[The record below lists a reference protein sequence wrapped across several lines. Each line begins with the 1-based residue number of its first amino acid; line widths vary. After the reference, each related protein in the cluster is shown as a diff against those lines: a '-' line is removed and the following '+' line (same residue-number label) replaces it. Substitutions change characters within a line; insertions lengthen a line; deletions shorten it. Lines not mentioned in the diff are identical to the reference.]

1 MFHAILTDSQIGLL
15 MKDGRAVR
23 LLGPGRHRFFEF
35 TSRFELVTYDV
46 DAGYAVLTPELARFM
61 PPSLGTELVVE
72 HREVALVSVDG
83 RPKAVLVPGRY
94 VLFQT
99 RAHVTAL
106 VKSTMDLVS
115 DIPKEFYALLP
126 ASHFITVVVK
136 PFERVLIYED
146 GPLVRVLAPAAYAL
160 HVDHRQVRVVSV
172 DMREREIAIAG
183 QEVMTSDK
191 VSLRMNV
198 AVKLR
203 VVEPVLFAEASVDPT
218 AMLYSETQMV
228 VRRFVGARS
237 LDELFAH
244 RAEGSVSMISELGD
258 RAATWGMEVSQ
269 VDLKDMV
276 LPGEM
281 RTILN
286 RVVEAEKQA
295 QAANI
300 LRREEV
306 AATRSL
312 ANTAKVLAESPVL
325 MRLKELE
332 TYKDLAAR
340 VGQVTLVVA
349 PGDAVAGLKL
359 GSS

>member
-1 MFHAILTDSQIGLL
+1 MFHAILTDAQIGLL
-15 MKDGRAVR
+15 IKDGRAVR
-23 LLGPGRHRFFEF
+23 LLGPGRHRFFSF
-35 TSRFELVTYDV
+35 SARYELQTFDV
-46 DAGYAVLTPELARFM
+46 DAGYAVLTPELARLM
-61 PPSLGTELVVE
+61 PPSLGAELVVD
-72 HREVALVSVDG
+72 HGEVALVSIDG
-83 RPKAVLVPGRY
+83 RPKTVLVPGRY
-94 VLFQT
+94 VLFQA

-106 VKSTMDLVS
+106 VKSTKELVS
-115 DIPKEFYALLP
+115 DIPNEFYTLLP
-126 ASHFITVVVK
+126 SSHFITVVVK
-136 PFERVLIYED
+136 PFERVLVYEN
-146 GPLVRVLAPAAYAL
+146 GPLVRVLEPGAYAL
-160 HVDHRQVRVVSV
+160 HVDDRQVRVVSV
-172 DMREREIAIAG
+172 DLREREIAIAG

-191 VSLRMNV
+191 VSLRMNI

-203 VVEPVLFAEASVDPT
+203 VVDPVVFAEASVDPT
-218 AMLYSETQMV
+218 SMLYSEAQMV
-228 VRRFVGARS
+228 VRRHVGAQS
-237 LDELFAH
+237 LDELFIHRVGGAH
-244 RAEGSVSMISELGD
+244 AMVAELGS
-258 RAATWGMEVSQ
+258 RAATWGIEVTQ
-269 VDLKDMV
+269 VDLKDLV

-359 GSS
+359 GS